1 MTTTAELYGVDTPRL
16 TKHEGLWLCRS
27 RDFFAYGTRPEFA
40 YVYWEREVRQGSD
53 QLADLLEEVR
63 REEL

>member
-1 MTTTAELYGVDTPRL
+1 MTTTAELYGVDKPRL

-40 YVYWEREVRQGSD
+40 YVYWEREVRLGRKRI
-53 QLADLLEEVR
+53 ER
-63 REEL
+63 RFLYKT